1 MRLRNETLK
10 SMLKTQGLGAD
21 ALATAL
27 QANGMSEKGAKSAA
41 NNWLMGRNHP
51 RCKSADIVAMANV
64 VGCEPKDI
72 IRFTSEV
79 RFHRGS
85 PLKANLVA
93 GLVRGK
99 RIDEA
104 ENLLAFSP
112 QRASVNVLKALK
124 AAVDSAQ
131 RAGANE
137 SRLFVTECRIDQG
150 PHIKRFQPKDRG
162 RAHPILKRTSHITVS
177 VEEKN

>member
-10 SMLKTQGLGAD
+10 QMLKSRELGAG

-27 QANGMSEKGAKSAA
+27 QANGMGERAATSAA
-41 NNWLMGRNHP
+41 NNWLAGRNHP
-51 RCKSADIVAMANV
+51 RCKAADFVAMANV

-72 IRFTSEV
+72 IRFTSQV
-79 RFHRGS
+79 RFQRGS
-85 PLKANLVA
+85 QQKVGLVA
-93 GLVRGK
+93 GLIRGK

-104 ENLLAFSP
+104 ENLLTFSP
-112 QRASVNVLKALK
+112 QRASVNMLKALK

-137 SRLFVTECRIDQG
+137 SRLFVTECRVDGG

-162 RAHPILKRTSHITVS
+162 RAHKILKRTSHITVS